1 MRVSYSLGYTISLP
15 VGHTFPMK
23 KFSCLHTILLQE
35 DLLSLADVYE
45 PNEISWEDLNLVH
58 SIEYLEKLRNGGLS
72 SSEERRLGLPW
83 SNALVR
89 RSRLA
94 VQGTLMA
101 ARMALKDGFA
111 ANLAGG
117 THHAFPDH
125 GEGFCV
131 LNDMAVTTKILMQ
144 EGEVKRTLIIDL
156 DVHQGNGTAAAFR
169 DDLNTFTFSMH
180 CAKNYPFVKEDS
192 NLDVELNDG
201 TNDAEY
207 LDILHIHLPKV
218 LNLAQPDIIFYLAGV
233 DVVAGDRYGRINL
246 SREGLLKR
254 ERYVL
259 GSIRE
264 LSIPTVILM
273 AGGYASTPELTA
285 DFHADVHR
293 VADELN

>member
-1 MRVSYSLGYTISLP
+1 VRVSYSPDYTIPLP
-15 VGHTFPMK
+15 IKHPFPMT
-23 KFSCLHTILLQE
+23 KFSCLHTILLRE
-35 DLLSLADVYE
+35 GLLSLADIYE
-45 PNEISWEDLNLVH
+45 PSEISWENLNLVH
-58 SIEYLEKLRNGGLS
+58 SIDYLEKLRNGALS
-72 SSEERRLGLPW
+72 SREERRLGLPW

-101 ARMALKDGFA
+101 SMMALEDGLA

-144 EGEVKRTLIIDL
+144 EDRVNRALIIDL
-156 DVHQGNGTAAAFR
+156 DVHQGNGTAAAFS

-180 CAKNYPFVKEDS
+180 CAKNYPFVKENS

-207 LDILHIHLPKV
+207 LDILHLHLSKV
-218 LNLAQPDIIFYLAGV
+218 LKLAQPDIIFYLAGV

-254 ERYVL
+254 ERLVL
-259 GSIRE
+259 SSTRE

-273 AGGYASTPELTA
+273 AGGYGSTPELTA

-293 VADELN
+293 VAVELN

>member
-1 MRVSYSLGYTISLP
+1 MRVSYSPDYTIPLP
-15 VGHTFPMK
+15 INHSFPMT
-23 KFSCLHTILLQE
+23 KFSCLHTILLRE
-35 DLLSLADVYE
+35 DLLSLADIYE
-45 PNEISWEDLNLVH
+45 PSEISWEELSLVH
-58 SIEYLEKLRNGGLS
+58 SIDYLRKLRNGTLS

-83 SNALVR
+83 SSALVR

-131 LNDMAVTTKILMQ
+131 LNDMAVTVKILMQ
-144 EGEVKRTLIIDL
+144 ENEVNRALIIDL
-156 DVHQGNGTAAAFR
+156 DVHQGNGTAVAFR
-169 DDLNTFTFSMH
+169 GDFNTFTFSLH
-180 CAKNYPFVKEDS
+180 CAKNYPFVKENSD
-192 NLDVELNDG
+192 LDVELNDG
-201 TNDAEY
+201 TSDAEY
-207 LDILHIHLPKV
+207 LDILNIHLSKI
-218 LNLAQPDIIFYLAGV
+218 LKIAQPDIIFYLAGV

-254 ERYVL
+254 ERLVL

-293 VADELN
+293 VVAEFD